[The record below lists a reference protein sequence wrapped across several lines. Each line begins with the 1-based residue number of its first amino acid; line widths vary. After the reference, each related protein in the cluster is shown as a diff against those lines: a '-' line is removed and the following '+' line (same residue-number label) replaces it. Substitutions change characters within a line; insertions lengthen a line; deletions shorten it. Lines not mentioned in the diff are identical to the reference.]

1 LFLQAYGAAAVIVLI
16 AIVLGRAI
24 CSGGGRDQRWHS
36 APAVGLA
43 ALIVLEGAAI
53 KLPGRATSAIVVGG
67 LALVVA
73 GAVLVANRRR
83 AGRPQGLRESRA
95 PERTWW
101 RQIRAWLSDAILIA
115 VPVLGASVPFLAT
128 GFIGVPGESVDNDMA
143 SHLLWAES
151 LRSAR
156 MHRLWAPSPG
166 YPVGPHSV
174 VAALGTLTGSPL
186 DMVFT
191 GLLIAV
197 LPITALV
204 GAGVIWDQPVWRRVL
219 VGVLCSLTYLVAAYY
234 AEAAF
239 KETIMAL
246 LLLGFVVHLSQVASR
261 WSEASVSTRWWLVAP
276 AVVLAVGAVYTYSYL
291 GLVWFV
297 ASLAVWAALSWLR
310 APGVILGWFR
320 QRRWK
325 TEALWAGGAAALAI
339 IALLPVLGATLSFFR
354 GYGVSAA
361 GTGAIATSNI
371 GNLFG
376 RLSPY
381 EMFGIWTS
389 PDFRLYP
396 TNIFHAGEFS
406 VLALLVVLYGAV
418 WALRTRRL
426 MLVAAA
432 ATCLLIWWY
441 TDRTQSPY
449 VAAKALVIGA
459 PVVMGLSAG
468 GLFAQRVG
476 SRLQNAA
483 RLAAA
488 AAFCVL
494 ALYSSYD
501 ELRHQPVEAPYAGRE
516 LASFERQIGD
526 SPVLFLGSDEYGSWQ
541 LRPAAVS
548 ALTSYEPNVG
558 AASARAD
565 KPFAVGQPLDFD
577 SVDPADL
584 DRFRWV
590 ITPNGEYASQPYSN
604 FRLVASRSLYELWER
619 TGPTVSRR
627 VIETPG
633 APGAILNCSSPAG
646 RALRATRGDA
656 AIMTTPVVVQG
667 PGIVGAGTVAT
678 IRLPLPAGR
687 WELSVDYIS
696 SFNFELSAQ
705 GHRWTMP
712 AYLGRGGPYF
722 DVGSV
727 TGAGAGSPVALTL
740 RVPTPSF
747 LTGNLDNLFT
757 YTAEVAATRLPDV
770 RSIVPLSRA
779 CGKYVDWYRT
789 T

>member
-1 LFLQAYGAAAVIVLI
+1 MFLQAYGPAAVIVLM

-24 CSGGGRDQRWHS
+24 CSGGGNDQRWHA

-53 KLPGRATSAIVVGG
+53 KLPGRATAAIVAGA

-73 GAVLVANRRR
+73 GVVLVANRRR
-83 AGRPQGLRESRA
+83 AERPREGAAPLA
-95 PERTWW
+95 PERTRPW
-101 RQIRAWLSDAILIA
+101 IRGWLGDAILIA

-191 GLLIAV
+191 GLLIAI
-197 LPITALV
+197 LPITALT
-204 GAGVIWDQPVWRRVL
+204 GAGVIWDQPVWRRVV

-246 LLLGFVVHLSQVASR
+246 LLLGFAVHLSQAAAR
-261 WSEASVSTRWWLVAP
+261 WREASVSTRWWLVAP
-276 AVVLAVGAVYTYSYL
+276 AVVLVVAAIYTYSYL
-291 GLVWFV
+291 GLVWF
-297 ASLAVWAALSWLR
+297 AAALAVWAALSWLR
-310 APGVILGWFR
+310 APGAILGWFR

-339 IALLPVLGATLSFFR
+339 IALLPVLGSTLSFFR

-361 GTGAIATSNI
+361 GTGAISTSNI

-396 TNIFHAGEFS
+396 TSIFHAGELS
-406 VLALLVVLYGAV
+406 VLALLVLIYGAV
-418 WALRTRRL
+418 WALGTRRL
-426 MLVAAA
+426 MLVAAVA
-432 ATCLLIWWY
+432 ACLLIWWY

-468 GLFAQRVG
+468 GLFVRRAG
-476 SRLQNAA
+476 SRLQSVA
-483 RLAAA
+483 RLAAGV
-488 AAFCVL
+488 AFGVL
-494 ALYSSYD
+494 ALYSSYQA
-501 ELRHQPVEAPYAGRE
+501 LRHQPVEAPYAGRE
-516 LASFERQIGD
+516 LASFEQRIGA
-526 SPVLFLGSDEYGSWQ
+526 SPVLFLGNDEYASWQ
-541 LRPAAVS
+541 LRPAAVT
-548 ALTSYEPNVG
+548 ALTSYEASVG
-558 AASARAD
+558 AARARAD
-565 KPFAVGQPLDFD
+565 KPFVVGQQLDFD
-577 SVDPADL
+577 SVNPADL

-590 ITPNGEYASQPYSN
+590 ITPSGEYASQPYSN
-604 FRLVASRSLYELWER
+604 FRLVASKTLYDLWER
-619 TGPTVSRR
+619 TGPTVPRQATES
-627 VIETPG
+627 PG
-633 APGAILNCSSPAG
+633 TPGAILNCSSSTG
-646 RALRATRGDA
+646 RALRASGGEA
-656 AIMTTPVVVQG
+656 AIMTTPVTVQG
-667 PGIVGAGTVAT
+667 PGIVGDGAFAT

-687 WELSVDYIS
+687 WELSVQYIS
-696 SFNFELSAQ
+696 SFNFQLSAQ

-712 AYLGRGGPYF
+712 VYLGRGGPYF
-722 DVGSV
+722 DLGSV
-727 TGAGAGSPVALTL
+727 TGTGASSPVVLALT
-740 RVPTPSF
+740 VPKPSF
-747 LTGNLDNLFT
+747 LTGSLDNLFT
-757 YTAEVAATRLPDV
+757 YIPEVAATRLPDV